1 MAEVDACVREA
12 QRKATD
18 AATHSAH
25 EQLGLVT
32 LALPLDLPDVP
43 LCLLWHQRYD
53 NDPAHT
59 WLRETATRTL
69 HSLFTQLPPL
79 TSNTPAELAP

>member
-1 MAEVDACVREA
+1 MV
-12 QRKATD
+12 TLPD
-18 AATHSAH
+18 AATRSARD
-25 EQLGLVT
+25 QLGLTT

-69 HSLFTQLPPL
+69 QSLFTPP
-79 TSNTPAELAP
+79 S